1 MVGLHGTEK
10 SRNKT
15 GKENFSSDDD
25 EDETHLHAQSSM
37 SLLHRVR
44 GTKSKGVEYLV
55 LVVLFVF
62 LLLLLIWDMKTTSIL
77 SEIIHD
83 DHADLWQH
91 MNTSI
96 INKWLSPLDFCMLKI
111 DQVNVDVRAYR
122 QKNCTKL
129 QGLNPPDSVK
139 LFCGIGSSLG
149 KPCTSPLSTR
159 SFFKSHL
166 IGTLGDP
173 HNKLLRTSLRLMA
186 EDKKVLVFI
195 GDAISKQNQE
205 ATVCELMRTDRI
217 IISGGSRASLNSTTS
232 EFVIHWRDNPA
243 LSIEIIFLHVAHLNN
258 DHSNRKNE
266 RHLQQRIINDS
277 LQPKI
282 NSSNYAQNSP
292 SITLSSATAHLDNL
306 LVRFPGGVVI
316 VANIGVW
323 YNSREKFRNE
333 LPIFLRWLNSLGKD
347 SKNLI
352 LFRETAAQHWN
363 HTGLHIPAKT
373 QFFYSFA
380 CKFVSI
386 IVDFGLSV
394 FIMCKPLC
402 CEC

>member
-1 MVGLHGTEK
+1 MVGFHGTEK
-10 SRNKT
+10 SRSKT
-15 GKENFSSDDD
+15 GKENLSPDDD
-25 EDETHLHAQSSM
+25 EDETHLHSQSSIP
-37 SLLHRVR
+37 LLYRVR
-44 GTKSKGVEYLV
+44 GIMTKGVEYLV
-55 LVVLFVF
+55 PAVLFVS

-96 INKWLSPLDFCMLKI
+96 IKKWLSPLDLCMMKI
-111 DQVNVDVRAYR
+111 DQVDVDVRAYR

-166 IGTLGDP
+166 IGTLGDSD
-173 HNKLLRTSLRLMA
+173 NKLLRTSLRLMA

-205 ATVCELMRTDRI
+205 AAVCELMRTDRI
-217 IISGGSRASLNSTTS
+217 LLSGGSRASLNSTTS
-232 EFVIHWRDNPA
+232 EFVIHWKDNPA
-243 LSIEIIFLHVAHLNN
+243 ISTEIIFLHVAHLNN
-258 DHSNRKNE
+258 DHSNLENE
-266 RHLQQRIINDS
+266 RHLQLRPAIDS
-277 LQPKI
+277 LRPKI

-292 SITLSSATAHLDNL
+292 SITLSSATGHIDNL
-306 LVRFPGGVVI
+306 LKRFPGGVVI
-316 VANIGVW
+316 VSNIGVW

-333 LPIFLRWLNSLGKD
+333 LPIFLRWLNRLGKD

-363 HTGLHIPAKT
+363 HTGLHILAKT
-373 QFFYSFA
+373 QFCNSFA
-380 CKFVSI
+380 CKFDSI
-386 IVDFGLSV
+386 IFDLRISYSRCQFFLS
-394 FIMCKPLC
+394 KSA
-402 CEC
+402 